1 VRAARLWLLKRLD
14 ALRKRAEQMGADVLE
29 VESAGGSYVLQKGRC
44 GSAMAGGQLH
54 VIGRRFEPLS
64 Q

>member
-1 VRAARLWLLKRLD
+1 
-14 ALRKRAEQMGADVLE
+14 MGADVLE

-64 Q
+64 K